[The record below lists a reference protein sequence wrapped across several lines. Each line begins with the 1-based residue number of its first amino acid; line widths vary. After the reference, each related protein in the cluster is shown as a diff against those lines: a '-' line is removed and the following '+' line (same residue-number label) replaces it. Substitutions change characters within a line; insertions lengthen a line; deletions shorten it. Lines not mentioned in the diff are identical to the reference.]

1 MAADKRVTKDDKL
14 KATPGKIVKN
24 TDKDKVAVSK
34 KIVGQSIADSSKS
47 ATKEMTL
54 NDVMGAIMEM
64 KKVQESQN
72 TKLSDLTGRMA
83 GVEQGTS
90 GDVGMDF
97 DEYGNYNN
105 SYNDYD
111 EESGNVEDH
120 NNNLAGGEPSLKKQ
134 KGQGDDIEENS
145 GDATATNDPPSQF
158 KMMGEKMKKAEKVG
172 EKVHE
177 DLASNINDLFRSGMG
192 DEVVKAMTKDIAR
205 PENCFGLSEVR
216 TNPLIWKLL
225 SDRAQGMDSRLR
237 TVQISMCKAASV
249 LAFLLDEM
257 NTLQSQTPTELGEKF
272 LEKGMEAVCLLGHA
286 NANLNFRR
294 REVMKP
300 EIDREYGIM
309 CSPNTKFTEWLFGDN
324 VSGDLKEIQAVNR
337 VQSRLRGRG
346 RGGYGGSFRGRGQNR
361 GRGSNYGSYP
371 NYPNYQSRGRYQ
383 GSWTP
388 RRGRGFQ
395 RSK

>member
-1 MAADKRVTKDDKL
+1 
-14 KATPGKIVKN
+14 
-24 TDKDKVAVSK
+24 
-34 KIVGQSIADSSKS
+34 
-47 ATKEMTL
+47 
-54 NDVMGAIMEM
+54 
-64 KKVQESQN
+64 
-72 TKLSDLTGRMA
+72 
-83 GVEQGTS
+83 
-90 GDVGMDF
+90 
-97 DEYGNYNN
+97 
-105 SYNDYD
+105 
-111 EESGNVEDH
+111 
-120 NNNLAGGEPSLKKQ
+120 
-134 KGQGDDIEENS
+134 
-145 GDATATNDPPSQF
+145 
-158 KMMGEKMKKAEKVG
+158 MKKAEKVG

-272 LEKGMEAVCLLGHA
+272 LEKGMEAVGLLGHA

-346 RGGYGGSFRGRGQNR
+346 RGGYRGPFRGQGQNR
-361 GRGSNYGSYP
+361 GRGSYGSYP